1 MKRHILIYSL
11 LLLALLCPAAL
22 KAGNYVIINQVMYD
36 TPLSEVAG
44 QKGAYNGEFIELYNA
59 GPEEVS
65 LHGWSVLSL
74 SGKNK
79 KETLRIN
86 NASIPSGGYLLLASR
101 QGSGNNFVLSDLY
114 QSLANNDYTAIYHG
128 SFVLANTKETL
139 ILLNA
144 QNDTIDQVTCGS
156 DTKLKAKNGSNTA
169 GDNCISIHRSN
180 VDFDE
185 NGKMIAAK
193 TAWTSGNVSFGTNQL
208 PQEMFGSQT
217 IFSHKPP
224 MGGSSAGGDN
234 YIVTVTPLDATNNI
248 NITKEGISANSN
260 IRTKTSI
267 QYYDGL
273 GRPNEL
279 VAVGVTPSKKDLV
292 STTVYNGLH
301 RVTQKWLP
309 VPMDTKGAYTDVKNV
324 QDRATQFFSDRRP
337 YTESIYENSALN
349 RVAEQIRVGED
360 FASHPSKNTYSINK
374 ESDRVRIYSVVRDS
388 VLKVR
393 QGDYYAA
400 NTLYKTIVTDEDG
413 KFVTTYTDKLG
424 RKIMEER
431 AGNEMYRTYFVY
443 DDLGRLRFV
452 LPHIYGPNL
461 VDGEFNLSD
470 ETLRAACYCYKY
482 DDRGNMIYKRLP
494 GCEPQLM
501 VYDMAGQLVFKQD
514 GNQRA
519 KDRLSWT
526 YFAYD
531 SLGRNVYTATGRSVQ
546 QESQIN
552 HFANKT
558 SVDDWMNSGR
568 DFASGEKVG
577 YDRGKRIL
585 SGKLLS
591 VNYYDTYDFLEN
603 EEEGLEYKDG
613 YDAPYNNATGLL
625 TGTRVYNLS
634 EPGYT
639 TTIYYYDDKGRVVQ
653 TRSRRSRD
661 RYETIT
667 SSKYNFDGSV
677 AETKTVQ
684 GIGTDKVTEHYGYT
698 YDHAGRAKDV
708 KYKLNNKREET
719 LSAFSYDIIGRLA
732 QNLLYNGKDAINYYY
747 GTDNSLSDI
756 DNKHFSEKL
765 FYAKK
770 SVMEDHAPHAQPC
783 YNGNIAAIAME
794 VEDDRVY
801 TFDYTYDNQNRLVEA
816 TQEYNKTTRPVEWFQ
831 YDARGNIRRLQR
843 YSGPR
848 RMDDLEFDYDENS
861 NQVKEIF
868 EDGNDAD
875 RQGVIEYTTK
885 NRVYGLGMQY
895 DKNGNLICDGDR
907 GISRISYNILNL
919 PDTIHFINGNEI
931 ISLYDAAG
939 CKYKSI
945 VYTASA
951 PKSTS
956 NLDLAYSMYDTET
969 NDFDITEYSGN
980 IQTRYT
986 PLDTTRRIFNSTG
999 YYDSKTNAYYHYIK
1013 DHIGNVC
1020 AVVNSA
1026 VDTTI
1031 QSTIYYPSGVP
1042 MAKSLGRNVSASQ
1055 YNAMGIQET
1064 MNFGLDEQPY
1074 LYNGKEYIT
1083 AHDLNEYDSQARRYY
1098 ASIMRTTTMDPLA
1111 EFNYHI
1117 SPYAWC
1123 NNDPIN
1129 KFDPD
1134 GRAWK
1139 NTKDEKTALREK
1151 DQARLVGD
1159 RKLQRMKKLY
1169 AQRAKCGSMKKQ
1181 AAIDRKI
1188 MDYQNQII
1196 RLNNLIKNIDLL
1208 TNSETVYSFK
1218 TCYGTGEAKAV
1229 YLEKDE
1235 DGTIIINNLG
1245 SYGSIA
1251 HEITHAAQYEN
1262 GWFTF
1267 EKTSEVISYSKDNPN
1282 LAIELEIEA
1291 YQTEYSIDGYVSSQT
1306 ERSQPGSSLDID
1318 YQWVTGI
1325 PDPTEGGSMYN
1336 PTGDKSTNPLSG
1348 LCMPWE
1354 KEPEMLGL

>member
-1 MKRHILIYSL
+1 M
-11 LLLALLCPAAL
+11 
-22 KAGNYVIINQVMYD
+22 
-36 TPLSEVAG
+36 
-44 QKGAYNGEFIELYNA
+44 
-59 GPEEVS
+59 
-65 LHGWSVLSL
+65 
-74 SGKNK
+74 
-79 KETLRIN
+79 
-86 NASIPSGGYLLLASR
+86 
-101 QGSGNNFVLSDLY
+101 
-114 QSLANNDYTAIYHG
+114 
-128 SFVLANTKETL
+128 
-139 ILLNA
+139 
-144 QNDTIDQVTCGS
+144 TIS
-156 DTKLKAKNGSNTA
+156 
-169 GDNCISIHRSN
+169 
-180 VDFDE
+180 
-185 NGKMIAAK
+185 
-193 TAWTSGNVSFGTNQL
+193 
-208 PQEMFGSQT
+208 
-217 IFSHKPP
+217 
-224 MGGSSAGGDN
+224 
-234 YIVTVTPLDATNNI
+234 PLDAVSEISSTQD
-248 NITKEGISANSN
+248 GISVDAD

-267 QYYDGL
+267 QYYDRL
-273 GRPNEL
+273 GRPTEF

-292 STTVYNGLH
+292 STTTYNGLH

-309 VPMDTKGAYTDVKNV
+309 IPMDTKGAYTDVKNV

-337 YTESIYENSALN
+337 YTESVYENSALN

-360 FASHPSKNTYSINK
+360 FASHPSKNTYSIN
-374 ESDRVRIYSVVRDS
+374 EASDRVRIYSVVRDS

-400 NTLYKTIVTDEDG
+400 NTLYKTIVADEDG

-431 AGNEMYRTYFVY
+431 AGNETYRTYFVY

-501 VYDMAGQLVFKQD
+501 VYDKMGQLVLKQD
-514 GNQRA
+514 GNQR
-519 KDRLSWT
+519 DR
-526 YFAYD
+526 YD
-531 SLGRNVYTATGRSVQ
+531 SYIWTLYGYDSIGRNVYTAEAGLRPSRLHNTLRLYLKNRWLAVAYGEIENNYEIDRS
-546 QESQIN
+546 
-552 HFANKT
+552 
-558 SVDDWMNSGR
+558 
-568 DFASGEKVG
+568 G
-577 YDRGKRIL
+577 YAMSYISTLLSRIITDH
-585 SGKLLS
+585 GAPKYYIRPLS
-591 VNYYDTYDFLEN
+591 VNYYDTYDFLEI
-603 EEEGLEYKDG
+603 EGEGLEYKDG
-613 YDAPYNNATGLL
+613 YDEPYSNTTGLL

-639 TTIYYYDDKGRVVQ
+639 IIVYYYNAKGRVVQ

-661 RYETIT
+661 GYETIT

-684 GIGTDKVTEHYGYT
+684 GIGTDKVTEHYAYT

-783 YNGNIAAIAME
+783 YNGNIAAVAME
-794 VEDDRVY
+794 VEYDRVY

-848 RMDDLEFDYDENS
+848 LMDDLEFDYDENS

-956 NLDLAYSMYDTET
+956 NLDLAYSMYETET
-969 NDFDITEYSGN
+969 NDFDITEYNGN

-1026 VDTTI
+1026 VDTTV

-1042 MAKSLGRNVSASQ
+1042 MAKTLGRNVSASQ

-1064 MNFGLDEQPY
+1064 MNFGLAEQPY

-1098 ASIMRTTTMDPLA
+1098 ASIMRTTTMDPMC
-1111 EFNYHI
+1111 ESFYHI

-1123 NNDPIN
+1123 GNNPI
-1129 KFDPD
+1129 
-1134 GRAWK
+1134 
-1139 NTKDEKTALREK
+1139 
-1151 DQARLVGD
+1151 
-1159 RKLQRMKKLY
+1159 RK
-1169 AQRAKCGSMKKQ
+1169 
-1181 AAIDRKI
+1181 
-1188 MDYQNQII
+1188 
-1196 RLNNLIKNIDLL
+1196 
-1208 TNSETVYSFK
+1208 V
-1218 TCYGTGEAKAV
+1218 
-1229 YLEKDE
+1229 DE
-1235 DGTIIINNLG
+1235 DGQYYFDWDDRCYRS
-1245 SYGSIA
+1245 SYGNHDEVSFWEVFWNDFEEPRPNKTIGARRLFKEWVFGNGEYHRDFGEEDNITQQFRTNNPRLEGIIELIADAIANGIKSSDEDPGTIDGKYNYDLGKQSHKRLIQIHDLANFVTNGKTGNVAMSVVGSFSIRWKVTDYDKDGNA
-1251 HEITHAAQYEN
+1251 VVTITASNPMKFKSFVRPANDKGYGNFYKQKVSSVLDRIFNGGVGRSNYFAAQ
-1262 GWFTF
+1262 
-1267 EKTSEVISYSKDNPN
+1267 
-1282 LAIELEIEA
+1282 
-1291 YQTEYSIDGYVSSQT
+1291 SQT
-1306 ERSQPGSSLDID
+1306 FTWTE
-1318 YQWVTGI
+1318 TI
-1325 PDPTEGGSMYN
+1325 P
-1336 PTGDKSTNPLSG
+1336 KTNS
-1348 LCMPWE
+1348 
-1354 KEPEMLGL
+1354 KQ